1 MTDYLSTPIYLPAC
15 KGRKVEINFE
25 GGDVTSDGGIL
36 LLQQIDQKLGLTE
49 KIARQFCDKRDQRKV
64 KHDLLSKIKF
74 FSDCKALLFR
84 FFISHVLYSILYMRA
99 IYAAV
104 NVNSYPSGYVLYP
117 VSSLALFLLVFC
129 LPVFFL

>member
-1 MTDYLSTPIYLPAC
+1 MTDYLSTPIYLPVY

-36 LLQQIDQKLGLTE
+36 LLQQIDQNLGLTE

-64 KHDLLSKIKF
+64 EYDLLSRIKF

-84 FFISHVLYSILYMRA
+84 FLSVMLHSILFRLYFYMYARYMR
-99 IYAAV
+99 
-104 NVNSYPSGYVLYP
+104 L
-117 VSSLALFLLVFC
+117 
-129 LPVFFL
+129 